1 MRRNLRLGLIGFG
14 AMGRE
19 VLTGLE
25 KLGETETLKAVLVRP
40 GREAPH
46 PVHDVNALIAAR
58 PQVVMECAGH
68 SAVKEFAAPLL
79 QAGIDVIISSVG
91 ALADDQVRNELLT
104 AERGG
109 GRALLP
115 AGAIAGLDGLL
126 AARLAGLDEVTY
138 TSFKPPHAWQ
148 GTAAEQVLDLNHSEA
163 ECEFFAGSA
172 REAALAYPKNVNV
185 GVAIALVGLGMDAT
199 RVRLVSSRNVTDPL
213 GRIEARG
220 AFGHF
225 RFDIFAR
232 AAADNPKT
240 SALTAYSIVQCA
252 RLGGALPIAGL
263 CAPTTPAIP

>member
-1 MRRNLRLGLIGFG
+1 MIRLNVRLGMIGFG
-14 AMGRE
+14 AIGRE
-19 VLTGLE
+19 VSSALT
-25 KLGETETLKAVLVRP
+25 KLGESSSLAAVLVRP
-40 GREAPH
+40 GRAAPNA
-46 PVHDVNALIAAR
+46 VHDVQALIDAR
-58 PQVVMECAGH
+58 PQMVLECAGH

-79 QAGIDVIISSVG
+79 RAGIDVIVSSIGV
-91 ALADDQVRNELLT
+91 LADDGVRDELLE
-104 AERGG
+104 AEQGG

-138 TSFKPPHAWQ
+138 TSFKPPHAWR
-148 GTAAEQVLDLNHSEA
+148 GTAAERVLDLDHPEM
-163 ECEFFAGSA
+163 EREFFAGTA

-199 RVRLVSSRNVTDPL
+199 RVHLVSSRNVTDPR

-240 SALTAYSIVQCA
+240 SALTAYSILQCA
-252 RLGGALPIAGL
+252 RVGGALPIAGL
-263 CAPTTPAIP
+263 CRDRL

>member
-1 MRRNLRLGLIGFG
+1 MRRNLPLGMIGFG

-19 VLTGLE
+19 VMTALL
-25 KLGETETLKAVLVRP
+25 KLGETAAMQAVLVRP

-46 PVHDVNALIAAR
+46 AVHDVQALIAAGPR
-58 PQVVMECAGH
+58 VVLECAGH
-68 SAVKEFAAPLL
+68 SAVREFVVPLL
-79 QAGIDVIISSVG
+79 RAGIDVIVSSVG
-91 ALADDQVRNELLT
+91 ALADDELRDELLD
-104 AERGG
+104 AEQGG

-138 TSFKPPHAWQ
+138 TSFKPPHAWR
-148 GTAAEQVLDLNHSEA
+148 GTAAEQVLDLNHSEP
-163 ECEFFAGSA
+163 EREFFAGSA
-172 REAALAYPKNVNV
+172 RAAALAYPKNVNV

-213 GRIEARG
+213 GRIEAHG

-252 RLGGALPIAGL
+252 RLGGAYPISGL
-263 CAPTTPAIP
+263 CQRSTLA

>member
-1 MRRNLRLGLIGFG
+1 MIGFG
-14 AMGRE
+14 AIGRE
-19 VLTGLE
+19 VESALAR
-25 KLGETETLKAVLVRP
+25 LGESASLRAVLVRP
-40 GREAPH
+40 GRTAPH
-46 PVHDVNALIAAR
+46 PVHDVDALIKSR
-58 PQVVMECAGH
+58 PTVVLECAGH
-68 SAVKEFAAPLL
+68 LAVKEFAPALL
-79 QAGIDVIISSVG
+79 RAGIDVIISSVG
-91 ALADDQVRNELLT
+91 VLADDAVRAELLA

-138 TSFKPPHAWQ
+138 TSFKPPHAWR
-148 GTAAEQVLDLNHSEA
+148 GTAAEQVLDLDHPEQ
-163 ECEFFAGSA
+163 EREFFAGSA

-213 GRIEARG
+213 GRIEAAG

-240 SALTAYSIVQCA
+240 SALTAYSILQCA

-263 CAPTTPAIP
+263 CGESTFKR

>member
-1 MRRNLRLGLIGFG
+1 MRPDARLGMIGFG
-14 AMGRE
+14 AIGRE
-19 VLTGLE
+19 VVSALNRLDE
-25 KLGETETLKAVLVRP
+25 SASLVAVLVRP
-40 GREAPH
+40 GRSAPMA
-46 PVHDVNALIAAR
+46 VHDVKELIDAR
-58 PQVVMECAGH
+58 PRVVLECAGH

-79 QAGIDVIISSVG
+79 RSGIDVIVSSVG
-91 ALADDQVRNELLT
+91 ALADDTVRAELLE

-138 TSFKPPHAWQ
+138 TSFKPPHAWR
-148 GTAAEQVLDLNHSEA
+148 GTAAEQVLDLNHA
-163 ECEFFAGSA
+163 EMEREFFAGSA

-185 GVAIALVGLGMDAT
+185 GVAIALVGLGLDAT
-199 RVRLVSSRNVTDPL
+199 LVRLVSSRNVTDPL
-213 GRIEARG
+213 GRIDARG

-240 SALTAYSIVQCA
+240 SVLTAYSILQCA

-263 CAPTTPAIP
+263 CRDRL

>member
-1 MRRNLRLGLIGFG
+1 MRRNPQLGMIGFG

-19 VLTGLE
+19 VMSALTE
-25 KLGETETLKAVLVRP
+25 LGETGTLTAVLVRP
-40 GREAPH
+40 GRDAPNA
-46 PVHDVNALIAAR
+46 VHDVEALIAAR

-79 QAGIDVIISSVG
+79 RAGIDVIISSVG
-91 ALADDQVRNELLT
+91 VLADDRIRNELLD

-126 AARLAGLDEVTY
+126 AARLAGLDEVIY
-138 TSFKPPHAWQ
+138 TSFKPPHAWR
-148 GTAAEQVLDLNHSEA
+148 GTAAEQVLDLNHSEP
-163 ECEFFAGSA
+163 EREFFSGTA
-172 REAALAYPKNVNV
+172 RAAALAYPKNVNV
-185 GVAIALVGLGMDAT
+185 GVAIALVGLGMDET
-199 RVRLVSSRNVTDPL
+199 QVRLVSSRNVTDPL

-240 SALTAYSIVQCA
+240 SALTAYSILQCA
-252 RLGGALPIAGL
+252 RLGSALPISGL
-263 CAPTTPAIP
+263 

>member
-1 MRRNLRLGLIGFG
+1 MIGPNARLGMIGFG
-14 AMGRE
+14 AIGRE
-19 VLTGLE
+19 VVSALI
-25 KLGETETLKAVLVRP
+25 KLGETSSLAAVLVRAD
-40 GREAPH
+40 REAPNA
-46 PVHDVNALIAAR
+46 VHDVQALIAAR
-58 PQVVMECAGH
+58 PQVVLECAGH

-79 QAGIDVIISSVG
+79 RAGIDVIVSSIG
-91 ALADDQVRNELLT
+91 ALADDQVRAELLD
-104 AERGG
+104 AEQGG

-138 TSFKPPHAWQ
+138 TSFKPPHAWR
-148 GTAAEQVLDLNHSEA
+148 GTAAEQVLNLDHSEM
-163 ECEFFAGSA
+163 EREFFAGTA

-220 AFGHF
+220 AFGYF

-240 SALTAYSIVQCA
+240 SALTAYSILQGA
-252 RLGGALPIAGL
+252 RVGGALPIAALCRDGL
-263 CAPTTPAIP
+263 

>member
-1 MRRNLRLGLIGFG
+1 MIGFG

-19 VLTGLE
+19 VMTALSR
-25 KLGETETLKAVLVRP
+25 LGEADAMRAVLVRP
-40 GREAPH
+40 GRDAPSA
-46 PVHDVNALIAAR
+46 VHEIGALIAAR
-58 PQVVMECAGH
+58 PEVVLECAGH

-79 QAGIDVIISSVG
+79 RAGIDVIISSVG
-91 ALADDQVRNELLT
+91 VLADDEIRNELLE
-104 AERGG
+104 AEQGG

-138 TSFKPPHAWQ
+138 TSFKPPHAWR
-148 GTAAEQVLDLNHSEA
+148 GTAAEQVIDLNHSEP
-163 ECEFFAGSA
+163 EREFFVGSA

-213 GRIEARG
+213 GRIEASG

-240 SALTAYSIVQCA
+240 SALTAYSILQCA

-263 CAPTTPAIP
+263 

>member
-1 MRRNLRLGLIGFG
+1 MRPNAQLGMIGFG
-14 AMGRE
+14 AIGRE
-19 VLTGLE
+19 VVSALTR
-25 KLGETETLKAVLVRP
+25 LGESSSLTAVLVRP
-40 GREAPH
+40 GRPAPGA
-46 PVHDVNALIAAR
+46 VHDVRGLINAR
-58 PQVVMECAGH
+58 PQVVLECAGH

-79 QAGIDVIISSVG
+79 NAGIDVIVSSVG
-91 ALADDQVRNELLT
+91 ALADDELRNELLE

-138 TSFKPPHAWQ
+138 TSFKPPHAWR
-148 GTAAEQVLDLNHSEA
+148 GTAAEQVLDLDHSEM
-163 ECEFFAGSA
+163 EREFFAGTA

-185 GVAIALVGLGMDAT
+185 GVAIALVGLGLDAT
-199 RVRLVSSRNVTDPL
+199 LVRLVSSRNVTDPL
-213 GRIEARG
+213 GRIDARG
-220 AFGHF
+220 VFGHF

-240 SALTAYSIVQCA
+240 SALTAYSILQCA

-263 CAPTTPAIP
+263 CRDWR

>member
-1 MRRNLRLGLIGFG
+1 MRRNVQLGMIGFG
-14 AMGRE
+14 AIGRE
-19 VLTGLE
+19 VMTALS
-25 KLGETETLKAVLVRP
+25 KLGEAAAMKAVLVRP
-40 GREAPH
+40 GREAPGA
-46 PVHDVNALIAAR
+46 VHDVPALIAAR
-58 PQVVMECAGH
+58 PQVVLECAGH

-79 QAGIDVIISSVG
+79 RAGIDVIISSVG
-91 ALADDQVRNELLT
+91 VLADDEVRRELLD
-104 AERGG
+104 AEQGG

-126 AARLAGLDEVTY
+126 AARLAGLEEVTY
-138 TSFKPPHAWQ
+138 TSFKPPHAWR
-148 GTAAEQVLDLNHSEA
+148 GTAAEQVLDLNHPEA
-163 ECEFFAGSA
+163 EREFFAGSA

-213 GRIEARG
+213 GRIEASG
-220 AFGHF
+220 AFGNF

-240 SALTAYSIVQCA
+240 SALTAYSILQCA

-263 CAPTTPAIP
+263 CSQ

>member
-1 MRRNLRLGLIGFG
+1 MQRNARLGMIGFG

-19 VLTGLE
+19 VVKALAS
-25 KLGETETLKAVLVRP
+25 LGETDTLQAVLVRP
-40 GREAPH
+40 GREAPRA
-46 PVHDVNALIAAR
+46 VHDVAALIAAR
-58 PQVVMECAGH
+58 PEVVMECAGH

-79 QAGIDVIISSVG
+79 RAGIDVIISSVG
-91 ALADDQVRNELLT
+91 ALADDDVKNELLE

-138 TSFKPPHAWQ
+138 TSFKPPHAWR
-148 GTAAEQVLDLNHSEA
+148 GTAAEQVLDLNHPEP
-163 ECEFFAGSA
+163 EREFFTGSA

-220 AFGHF
+220 AFGYF

-232 AAADNPKT
+232 AAPDNPKT
-240 SALTAYSIVQCA
+240 SALTAYSILQCA
-252 RLGGALPIAGL
+252 RLGGALPISGL
-263 CAPTTPAIP
+263 

>member
-1 MRRNLRLGLIGFG
+1 MRRNPRLGMIGFG

-19 VLTGLE
+19 VMTALS
-25 KLGETETLKAVLVRP
+25 KLGETSAIQAVLVRP
-40 GREAPH
+40 GRDAPSA
-46 PVHDVNALIAAR
+46 VHEIGALIAAR
-58 PQVVMECAGH
+58 PEVVLECAGH

-79 QAGIDVIISSVG
+79 RAGIDVIISSVG
-91 ALADDQVRNELLT
+91 VLADDKIRNELLD
-104 AERGG
+104 AEQGG

-138 TSFKPPHAWQ
+138 TSFKPPHAWR
-148 GTAAEQVLDLNHSEA
+148 GTAAEQVIDLNHSEP
-163 ECEFFAGSA
+163 EREFFVGSA
-172 REAALAYPKNVNV
+172 RAAALAYPKNVNV

-199 RVRLVSSRNVTDPL
+199 RVRLVSSHNVTDPL
-213 GRIEARG
+213 GRIEASG

-232 AAADNPKT
+232 AAVDNPKT
-240 SALTAYSIVQCA
+240 SALTAYSILQCA

-263 CAPTTPAIP
+263 

>member
-1 MRRNLRLGLIGFG
+1 MMRLNRQLGMIGFG
-14 AMGRE
+14 AIGRE
-19 VLTGLE
+19 VAAALAR
-25 KLGETETLKAVLVRP
+25 LGESSSLAAVLVRP
-40 GREAPH
+40 GRAAPNA
-46 PVHDVNALIAAR
+46 VHDVEALISAR
-58 PQVVMECAGH
+58 PQVVLECAGH
-68 SAVKEFAAPLL
+68 AAVREFAAPLL
-79 QAGIDVIISSVG
+79 RAGIDVIVSSVG
-91 ALADDQVRNELLT
+91 VLADDEFRNELLE
-104 AERGG
+104 AEQGG

-138 TSFKPPHAWQ
+138 TSFKPPHAWR
-148 GTAAEQVLDLNHSEA
+148 GTAAENILDLDHPEP
-163 ECEFFAGSA
+163 EREFFVGSA

-199 RVRLVSSRNVTDPL
+199 RVRLVSSRNVTDPR
-213 GRIEARG
+213 GRIEASG

-240 SALTAYSIVQCA
+240 SALTAYSILQCA

-263 CAPTTPAIP
+263 CHDRF

>member
-1 MRRNLRLGLIGFG
+1 MRRNLSLGMIGFG

-19 VLTGLE
+19 VMTALS
-25 KLGETETLKAVLVRP
+25 KLGETAAMKAVLVRP
-40 GREAPH
+40 GREGPNA
-46 PVHDVNALIAAR
+46 VHDVGALIAAR
-58 PQVVMECAGH
+58 PHVVMECAGH
-68 SAVKEFAAPLL
+68 SAVKESVAPLL
-79 QAGIDVIISSVG
+79 SAGIDVIISSVG
-91 ALADDQVRNELLT
+91 ALAEDKVRNELLD
-104 AERGG
+104 AERGGG

-138 TSFKPPHAWQ
+138 TSFKPPHAWR
-148 GTAAEQVLDLNHSEA
+148 GTAAEQVLDLNHLEA
-163 ECEFFAGSA
+163 EREFFAGSA

-185 GVAIALVGLGMDAT
+185 GVAIALVGLGMDQT

-240 SALTAYSIVQCA
+240 SALTAYSILQCA

-263 CAPTTPAIP
+263 

>member
-1 MRRNLRLGLIGFG
+1 MRPNVRLGMIGFG
-14 AMGRE
+14 AIGRE
-19 VLTGLE
+19 VDSALG
-25 KLGETETLKAVLVRP
+25 KLRESSSLVAVLVRP
-40 GREAPH
+40 GRQAPKA
-46 PVHDVNALIAAR
+46 VHDVQGLINAR
-58 PQVVMECAGH
+58 PRVVLECAGH
-68 SAVKEFAAPLL
+68 SAVQEFAAPLL
-79 QAGIDVIISSVG
+79 RAGVDVIVSSIGV
-91 ALADDQVRNELLT
+91 LADDQVRAELLE
-104 AERGG
+104 AEQGG

-138 TSFKPPHAWQ
+138 TSFKPPHAWR
-148 GTAAEQVLDLNHSEA
+148 GTAAEQALDLNHPEM
-163 ECEFFAGSA
+163 ERQFFEGTA

-240 SALTAYSIVQCA
+240 SALTAYSILQCA

-263 CAPTTPAIP
+263 CRDRH

>member
-1 MRRNLRLGLIGFG
+1 MRCNPRLGMIGFG
-14 AMGRE
+14 AIGRE
-19 VLTGLE
+19 VMTALTR
-25 KLGETETLKAVLVRP
+25 LGEAGTLKAVLVRP
-40 GREAPH
+40 GRDAPSA
-46 PVHDVNALIAAR
+46 VHEVQALIDAR
-58 PQVVMECAGH
+58 PQIVLECAGH
-68 SAVKEFAAPLL
+68 SAVRQFAAPLVR
-79 QAGIDVIISSVG
+79 AGIDVILSSVG
-91 ALADDQVRNELLT
+91 ALADDAIRNELLD
-104 AERGG
+104 AEQGG

-138 TSFKPPHAWQ
+138 TSFKPPHAWR
-148 GTAAEQVLDLNHSEA
+148 GTAAEQVLDLEHSEP
-163 ECEFFAGSA
+163 EREFFFGTA
-172 REAALAYPKNVNV
+172 RQAALIYPKNVNV

-240 SALTAYSIVQCA
+240 SALTAYSILQCA
-252 RLGGALPIAGL
+252 RLGGALPISGL
-263 CAPTTPAIP
+263 C

>member
-1 MRRNLRLGLIGFG
+1 MRRSNPQLGMIGFG

-19 VLTGLE
+19 VVTALS
-25 KLGETETLKAVLVRP
+25 KLGEIGTLKAVLVRP
-40 GREAPH
+40 GRDAPSA
-46 PVHDVNALIAAR
+46 VHDVQALIDAR

-68 SAVKEFAAPLL
+68 SAVKEFVAPLL
-79 QAGIDVIISSVG
+79 RAGIDVIISSVG
-91 ALADDQVRNELLT
+91 ALADDEVRNELLD
-104 AERGG
+104 AEVGG

-126 AARLAGLDEVTY
+126 AARLAGLDEVVY
-138 TSFKPPHAWQ
+138 TSFKPPHAWH
-148 GTAAEQVLDLNHSEA
+148 GTAAEQVLDLNHSEP
-163 ECEFFAGSA
+163 EREFFAGSA
-172 REAALAYPKNVNV
+172 RAAALAYPRNVNV
-185 GVAIALVGLGMDAT
+185 GVAIALVGLGMDET
-199 RVRLVSSRNVTDPL
+199 RVRLVSSRNITDPL

-240 SALTAYSIVQCA
+240 SALTAYSILQCA

-263 CAPTTPAIP
+263 

>member
-1 MRRNLRLGLIGFG
+1 MRRNPQLGMIGFG
-14 AMGRE
+14 AIGRE
-19 VLTGLE
+19 VMTALS
-25 KLGETETLKAVLVRP
+25 KLGETSTMKAVLVRP
-40 GREAPH
+40 GRDAPNA
-46 PVHDVNALIAAR
+46 VHEIGGLIEAR
-58 PQVVMECAGH
+58 PQVVLECAGH
-68 SAVKEFAAPLL
+68 AAVKEFAAPLL
-79 QAGIDVIISSVG
+79 RAGIDVIVSSVG
-91 ALADDQVRNELLT
+91 VLADDEVRTQLLD

-138 TSFKPPHAWQ
+138 TSFKPPHAWR
-148 GTAAEQVLDLNHSEA
+148 GTAAEQVLDLNHSEP
-163 ECEFFAGSA
+163 EREFFAGSA
-172 REAALAYPKNVNV
+172 REAALTYPKNVNV

-199 RVRLVSSRNVTDPL
+199 RVKLVSSRNVTDPL
-213 GRIEARG
+213 GRIEASG

-240 SALTAYSIVQCA
+240 SALTAYSILQCA

-263 CAPTTPAIP
+263 CQRLTPASP

>member
-1 MRRNLRLGLIGFG
+1 MRRNPQLGMIGFG

-19 VLTGLE
+19 VMTALSR
-25 KLGETETLKAVLVRP
+25 LGETGTLKGVLVRP
-40 GREAPH
+40 GRDAPGA
-46 PVHDVNALIAAR
+46 VHDVQALIAAR
-58 PQVVMECAGH
+58 PEVVMECAGH

-79 QAGIDVIISSVG
+79 RAGIDVIISSVG
-91 ALADDQVRNELLT
+91 VLADDQVRNELLD
-104 AERGG
+104 AEQGG

-126 AARLAGLDEVTY
+126 AARLAGLDEVIY
-138 TSFKPPHAWQ
+138 TSFKPPHAWR
-148 GTAAEQVLDLNHSEA
+148 GTAAEQVLDLNHSEP
-163 ECEFFAGSA
+163 EREFFAGTA

-185 GVAIALVGLGMDAT
+185 GVAIALVGLGMDKT
-199 RVRLVSSRNVTDPL
+199 WVRLVSSRNVTDPL

-240 SALTAYSIVQCA
+240 SALTAYSILQCA
-252 RLGGALPIAGL
+252 RLGGALPIAGML
-263 CAPTTPAIP
+263 

>member
-1 MRRNLRLGLIGFG
+1 MRLNRQLGMIGFG
-14 AMGRE
+14 AIGRE
-19 VLTGLE
+19 VAAALA
-25 KLGETETLKAVLVRP
+25 KLGEGSSLAAVLVRP
-40 GREAPH
+40 GRAAPNA
-46 PVHDVNALIAAR
+46 VHDVEALIAAR
-58 PQVVMECAGH
+58 PQVVLECAGH
-68 SAVKEFAAPLL
+68 AAVREFVAPLL
-79 QAGIDVIISSVG
+79 RAGIDVIVSSVG
-91 ALADDQVRNELLT
+91 VLADDRFRNELLQ
-104 AERGG
+104 AEQGG

-138 TSFKPPHAWQ
+138 TSFKPPHAWR
-148 GTAAEQVLDLNHSEA
+148 GTVAENVIDLEHPEA
-163 ECEFFAGSA
+163 EREFFVGSA

-199 RVRLVSSRNVTDPL
+199 RVRLVSSRNVTDPR
-213 GRIEARG
+213 GRIEASG

-240 SALTAYSIVQCA
+240 SALTAYSILQCA

-263 CAPTTPAIP
+263 CHDRF

>member
-1 MRRNLRLGLIGFG
+1 MTQLNARLGMIGFG
-14 AMGRE
+14 AIGRE
-19 VLTGLE
+19 VQSALTR
-25 KLGETETLKAVLVRP
+25 LGESSSLVAVLVRP
-40 GREAPH
+40 GRPAPNA
-46 PVHDVNALIAAR
+46 VHEVQALIEAR
-58 PQVVMECAGH
+58 PQTVLECAGH
-68 SAVKEFAAPLL
+68 SAVKEFAVPLL
-79 QAGIDVIISSVG
+79 RAGIDVIVSSIGV
-91 ALADDQVRNELLT
+91 LADDGVRAELLD
-104 AERGG
+104 AEQSG

-138 TSFKPPHAWQ
+138 TSFKPPHAWR
-148 GTAAEQVLDLNHSEA
+148 GTAAEQVLDLDHSEMERA
-163 ECEFFAGSA
+163 FFDGTA

-220 AFGHF
+220 AFGFF

-240 SALTAYSIVQCA
+240 SALTAYSILQCA
-252 RLGGALPIAGL
+252 RVGGALPIAGL
-263 CAPTTPAIP
+263 CRDRR